1 MAGVSREDDLPTIPE
16 PYDAIAALERAA
28 DIARCEAIFQ
38 GADAGDLTALLETPT
53 RSAFLTAAKQLLGP
67 ECPVHTEARLLLR
80 DQFNL
85 ATVREVMDAVPGLRV
100 QREDVAYADMLG
112 GYVDRQIR
120 KANLK
125 DSDRF
130 LQIWPGLV
138 DHVIGVSTEAAIAH
152 GGTLRINRILPRLAR
167 AGLHHGVTVD
177 NPGITTIALTHA
189 VLSRTTDAIPGV
201 STATAFTHLGYYG
214 TSDAFNRA
222 CIGLASSAYLDD
234 DIPPSPAAATFAE
247 DVLHFTAATA
257 EALATFGDHGRARI
271 ALRVALQTEQSLRA
285 AVPGRAP
292 GIVDALRARLVDLG
306 LETPGVER

>member
-1 MAGVSREDDLPTIPE
+1 MTGFNRENDLPTLPE
-16 PYDAIAALERAA
+16 PYDATNALERAA
-28 DIARCEAIFQ
+28 DIARCEVIFQ
-38 GADAGDLTALLETPT
+38 GADAADLTALLETPT
-53 RSAFLTAAKQLLGP
+53 RSAFLTAAKGLLAP

-100 QREDVAYADMLG
+100 QRDDVAYADMLG

-125 DSDRF
+125 DSARF

-138 DHVIGVSTEAAIAH
+138 EHVIGVSTEAAIAH
-152 GGTLRINRILPRLAR
+152 GGALRINRILPRLAR

-177 NPGITTIALTHA
+177 NPGMATIALTHA

-201 STATAFTHLGYYG
+201 STASALTYLGYYG
-214 TSDAFNRA
+214 TSDAFTRA
-222 CIGLASSAYLDD
+222 CISLASSAYLDD
-234 DIPPSPAAATFAE
+234 DTPPSPAAVTFAE

-257 EALATFGDHGRARI
+257 EALATFGDPGRARI

-285 AVPGRAP
+285 AVPERIP
-292 GIVDALRARLVDLG
+292 GVVDALRSRLADLG
-306 LETPGVER
+306 TPGVDR

>member
-1 MAGVSREDDLPTIPE
+1 MAGADRENDLPNLPE
-16 PYDAIAALERAA
+16 PSDAVAALERAA
-28 DIARCEAIFQ
+28 DIARCELIFR
-38 GADAGDLTALLETPT
+38 GADATDLTVLLETRT
-53 RSAFLTAAKQLLGP
+53 RSTFLTATKQLLAP

-100 QREDVAYADMLG
+100 QRDDVAYADMLG

-125 DSDRF
+125 DAARF
-130 LQIWPGLV
+130 VQIWPGLV

-152 GGTLRINRILPRLAR
+152 GGTMRINRILPRLAR

-189 VLSRTTDAIPGV
+189 VLSRTTDAITGV
-201 STATAFTHLGYYG
+201 STATALTYLGYYG
-214 TSDAFNRA
+214 TSDAFTRA
-222 CIGLASSAYLDD
+222 CIGLASSAYLEDD
-234 DIPPSPAAATFAE
+234 TPPSPAAVTFAE

-257 EALATFGDHGRARI
+257 EALATFGDPGRARM

-306 LETPGVER
+306 LGTPGAER